1 MKKGGIQYFPHFV
14 ASGLG
19 TEITYFDSNGT
30 TIDDQIWKERIIEGG
45 FDSSK
50 IERIIHLLEMKYEI
64 FLRPQTQLGS
74 SKYKFNFIM
83 KSKMNLLMQR
93 I

>member
-1 MKKGGIQYFPHFV
+1 MVAYNIFLIFV

-30 TIDDQIWKERIIEGG
+30 TIDDQIWEERIIEGG

-50 IERIIHLLEMKYEI
+50 IERIIKLLEIKYEI
-64 FLRPQTQLGS
+64 FLRPSDTIR
-74 SKYKFNFIM
+74 KF
-83 KSKMNLLMQR
+83 
-93 I
+93 

>member
-30 TIDDQIWKERIIEGG
+30 IIDDQIWEERIIEGG

-50 IERIIHLLEMKYEI
+50 IEKN
-64 FLRPQTQLGS
+64 S
-74 SKYKFNFIM
+74 
-83 KSKMNLLMQR
+83 
-93 I
+93 

>member
-19 TEITYFDSNGT
+19 TEITYFGSNGT
-30 TIDDQIWKERIIEGG
+30 IIDDQIWEERIIEGG

-50 IERIIHLLEMKYEI
+50 IERILKLLESKYEI
-64 FLRPQTQLGS
+64 FKTSDTIR
-74 SKYKFNFIM
+74 KF
-83 KSKMNLLMQR
+83 
-93 I
+93 